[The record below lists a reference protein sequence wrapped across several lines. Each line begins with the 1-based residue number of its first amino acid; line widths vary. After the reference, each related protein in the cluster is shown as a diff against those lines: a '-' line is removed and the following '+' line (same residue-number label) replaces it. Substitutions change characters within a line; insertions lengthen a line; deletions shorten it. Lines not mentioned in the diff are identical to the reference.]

1 MKLLGFRI
9 QTLHAFVAKGSDN
22 DEALVAAKLGGTWM
36 PLIAADEA
44 RLEQLKPLAQKVAA
58 EAGVAV
64 QLVRFVRG
72 QVVETYDGRKP

>member
-9 QTLHAFVAKGSDN
+9 ITLHAFIAKGSDN
-22 DEALVAAKLGGTWM
+22 DEGVVAAKFGDTWL
-36 PLIAADEA
+36 PLIAADEK
-44 RLEQLKPLAQKVAA
+44 RLEQLKPLAQKAAA

-72 QVVETYDGRKP
+72 QVVETYDGWKS